1 MYTTYQAGKPWQFA
15 GSFYY
20 ATTVL
25 TTIGKVVGTDDKDI
39 EGVKDLYNMRSPL
52 AMPHIPVHKTR
63 KVVGFCHN
71 EIAVLDLS
79 LIIDKYW
86 GCDTVLK

>member
-25 TTIGKVVGTDDKDI
+25 TTIGTFVGRDDI
-39 EGVKDLYNMRSPL
+39 ESVKDMHNMSSSFS
-52 AMPHIPVHKTR
+52 MPYTSSQ
-63 KVVGFCHN
+63 N
-71 EIAVLDLS
+71 
-79 LIIDKYW
+79 
-86 GCDTVLK
+86 